1 MLENNEIEIVNC
13 KYGERKDII
22 DFLVNITSN
31 EFGFTHW
38 KEYYQ
43 RKLVEK
49 YKTGNNIF
57 LIAIN
62 KENEI
67 VGTCGGLQQSKDTI
81 KFNCFYVDSKYRNIG
96 IGNKLYNLFLQFVQK
111 EKYQEII
118 LCTFKEYDIA
128 KKFYEKRGFELFEK
142 IDEELW
148 YKKEV

>member
-1 MLENNEIEIVNC
+1 MLENNEIKIVNC

-22 DFLVNITSN
+22 DFLVDITSN

-38 KEYYQ
+38 KNYYQ

-67 VGTCGGLQQSKDTI
+67 VVRNQIL
-81 KFNCFYVDSKYRNIG
+81 KY
-96 IGNKLYNLFLQFVQK
+96 
-111 EKYQEII
+111 
-118 LCTFKEYDIA
+118 
-128 KKFYEKRGFELFEK
+128 
-142 IDEELW
+142 
-148 YKKEV
+148 